1 MNKRDH
7 VEYWI
12 KSADSDLAAAEALF
26 DSAKYDWCLFIAH
39 LVLEKAL
46 KANFVFA
53 NENKNPPR
61 IHNLVKLAE
70 LSFINLTDVEKPFL
84 DEVND
89 FNIATRYPDYKQ
101 AFYKIC
107 SKDYAKGYFV
117 RIKEFY
123 EWLKF
128 RLK

>member
-1 MNKRDH
+1 M
-7 VEYWI
+7 
-12 KSADSDLAAAEALF
+12 
-26 DSAKYDWCLFIAH
+26 
-39 LVLEKAL
+39 
-46 KANFVFA
+46 FA

-70 LSFINLTDVEKPFL
+70 LSSLNLADAENLFL

-101 AFYKIC
+101 EFYKIC
-107 SKDYAKGYFV
+107 TKDYAEKYFV

-123 EWLKF
+123 EWLKS

>member
-1 MNKRDH
+1 MKKHEH
-7 VEYWI
+7 VEYWLR
-12 KSADSDLAAAEALF
+12 SANNDLKAANALF
-26 DSAKYDWCLFIAH
+26 DSARYDWCLFIGH

-46 KANFVFA
+46 NAIFVFT
-53 NENKNPPR
+53 NDNKNPPR

-70 LSFINLTDVEKPFL
+70 VSFLDLTDEENLFL

-101 AFYKIC
+101 EFYKIC
-107 SKDYAKGYFV
+107 TKDYAGRYFI

-123 EWLKF
+123 EWLKSQ
-128 RLK
+128 LA

>member
-70 LSFINLTDVEKPFL
+70 LSFINLTNVENLFL

-89 FNIATRYPDYKQ
+89 FNIATRYPDFKQ

-107 SKDYAKGYFV
+107 TKDYAEEYFV

-123 EWLKF
+123 EWLKS